1 MARSKVIPLRAL
13 APAPTGDDLRSLAR
27 DAAER
32 RGALTRLVEHLSDD
46 ASLRLLAT
54 RLAAPLASHGPDDL
68 VQCTLERVCR
78 GIGSYRAEGDLLGWV
93 GRIMR
98 NAQIEL
104 LRKESSEATKRV
116 GFAAEPGCDPDLGPD
131 DLLDRHE
138 LRKHVRDAW
147 HATKD
152 DEDVRLFWDRSFV
165 GLSVEQIVRRT
176 GRPRSTVYLMLGRG
190 AEKLRQELA
199 ARLATTHRSS

>member
-1 MARSKVIPLRAL
+1 
-13 APAPTGDDLRSLAR
+13 
-27 DAAER
+27 
-32 RGALTRLVEHLSDD
+32 
-46 ASLRLLAT
+46 
-54 RLAAPLASHGPDDL
+54 
-68 VQCTLERVCR
+68 
-78 GIGSYRAEGDLLGWV
+78 
-93 GRIMR
+93 
-98 NAQIEL
+98 
-104 LRKESSEATKRV
+104 V